1 MKIKF
6 SEAGSWQTTE
16 AKPGLTLYIPAIRR
30 IVTLNRKH
38 ISFGSSKFRD
48 LDLSQV
54 PGWEQAPAN
63 LGDFRFEDGVWYLE
77 PRQGAED
84 LRVNGWPQ
92 DRECRAV
99 KLEPGDRIEIGDA
112 RLVIRG
118 CAEPGVSGG
127 PELEQNFVL
136 MFQSISLN
144 RGHIGIQIRFD
155 AARRV
160 LIREDWGIVGDKK
173 LTDPPQERPVPE
185 DITTREQLYRFAN
198 RSGWEYCSE
207 PEKMYDQDVLLW
219 LSPEAQVQYIAE
231 KGEVLYRKWVPD
243 ADGDPELQE
252 YWSRFVRTC
261 PDEGEIRD
269 YIRRTWA
276 HFPHNRRGD
285 LDSDLVLSM
294 PADENKLTYVA
305 ENRMVV
311 RSPGRQE
318 TEEKTMAI
326 PESVKTRDE
335 LIWYMKTHAL
345 DWMPRHERRDE
356 MLCDRILASGIRW
369 NRLRVI
375 HWQTHYRSLDR
386 TVVHIPDMS
395 KPEETS
401 EPLKIPFHVFA
412 VQFLPDYVKKHRPE
426 WMK

>member
-1 MKIKF
+1 MKVKF
-6 SEAGSWQTTE
+6 SEAGSWQTAE

-30 IVTLNRKH
+30 TVTLNRKH

-231 KGEVLYRKWVPD
+231 RE
-243 ADGDPELQE
+243 
-252 YWSRFVRTC
+252 RFCTGNGFRMLTVTRNC
-261 PDEGEIRD
+261 RNIG
-269 YIRRTWA
+269 
-276 HFPHNRRGD
+276 
-285 LDSDLVLSM
+285 
-294 PADENKLTYVA
+294 PAL
-305 ENRMVV
+305 
-311 RSPGRQE
+311 
-318 TEEKTMAI
+318 
-326 PESVKTRDE
+326 
-335 LIWYMKTHAL
+335 
-345 DWMPRHERRDE
+345 
-356 MLCDRILASGIRW
+356 
-369 NRLRVI
+369 
-375 HWQTHYRSLDR
+375 
-386 TVVHIPDMS
+386 
-395 KPEETS
+395 S
-401 EPLKIPFHVFA
+401 EPAPMRGRSGTMSAGHGPISPTTGGENWTA
-412 VQFLPDYVKKHRPE
+412 IWCCPCPQMRIS
-426 WMK
+426 